1 MLYVS
6 SSYVSLVKAKSCPQK
21 CIIPSRIQFVC
32 KTIYWPY
39 VFKRVKKAMY
49 EKGSPVIRR
58 AMT

>member
-1 MLYVS
+1 MIYVS
-6 SSYVSLVKAKSCPQK
+6 SSYVSLVKAKSCPQSVSY
-21 CIIPSRIQFVC
+21 PQEFSLYV
-32 KTIYWPY
+32 TIYWLY